1 VLRAFTRHI
10 ESGTWK
16 VGVHGV
22 SEPDTVFQDADT
34 EEGCREYTVS
44 L

>member
-1 VLRAFTRHI
+1 
-10 ESGTWK
+10 
-16 VGVHGV
+16 V